1 MQCDVR
7 IWLAQEWINSYQ
19 AIPSTLF
26 DTQSTGC
33 SKHVIDGPG
42 AASFTDSPGLHTRSS
57 VATLAKQ
64 MPDVL
69 MIFDIYIYTYVICIH
84 MIGSADLGC
93 ILLSALRIGLVHTA
107 VIRWKDAGLCN
118 VSLCLFELRPSTTI
132 SRIVPCAKI
141 TRLKPSEAEETR
153 GNKRQQEARTAH
165 THTQSSATTTQVSSS
180 SKKDQ

>member
-1 MQCDVR
+1 
-7 IWLAQEWINSYQ
+7 
-19 AIPSTLF
+19 
-26 DTQSTGC
+26 
-33 SKHVIDGPG
+33 
-42 AASFTDSPGLHTRSS
+42 
-57 VATLAKQ
+57 
-64 MPDVL
+64 
-69 MIFDIYIYTYVICIH
+69 
-84 MIGSADLGC
+84 MIGSTDLGC

-165 THTQSSATTTQVSSS
+165 THTLKVLQRQHRFPHLAKRISRYPMARNGVNETISPHQCTLKIFQRC
-180 SKKDQ
+180 